1 MAQRPVAKMK
11 REPPRAWRRALG
23 TLHRPDLGPG
33 NLKYFKLIGNGITS
47 IWYYILSHMDALHI
61 AFTLKNVL

>member
-1 MAQRPVAKMK
+1 MQVHLETHLSFLAC
-11 REPPRAWRRALG
+11 
-23 TLHRPDLGPG
+23 HF
-33 NLKYFKLIGNGITS
+33 KYFKLIDNGITS